1 MENNRVKFG
10 FGLSVA
16 TTAILSAIL
25 VVAKEMNTVLKGWM
39 KEFTGHHWVTH
50 GILMLVFFLVLGFI
64 LTKYKADESLKLND
78 QRMSLIVG
86 GGTLLSAII
95 IAGFYLF
102 H

>member
-16 TTAILSAIL
+16 TTAILGAIL

-50 GILMLVFFLVLGFI
+50 GILMLVFFLVLGLV